1 MGNSWKERRLGDF
14 MNFKNG
20 LNADKDDYGS
30 GLKFVN
36 VMDIFANNVLRK
48 AAIRGSVFAS
58 AKSAH
63 DYSVEYGD
71 VLFNRTSETPEDI
84 ACASVY
90 LDSEPIT
97 FGGFVLRGR
106 QRKQVLDPNFSAYAF
121 QAEDV
126 RRELIRRGQGAVRA
140 NIGQQDLAK
149 VPILVPPLPE
159 QHRIAEILRTWDEAI
174 EATQTIIRLREFQYK
189 GLREHLIDWFSSD
202 RVALRKL
209 VRSTTRQVPRPNEPY
224 RALGIRSHGKG
235 TFERFVSDPA
245 SVAMEHLYVAK
256 AGDLIVNITFAWEGA
271 VALVPSSHD
280 GGLVSHRFPTFEPC
294 KDKVSPRFLRH
305 ALRMPRFTY
314 LLGVVSPGGAGRNR
328 VLNKSDFLE
337 LEIPAPSLKD
347 QNRVARILNDAE
359 EVIVIER
366 QSLEA
371 LQRQK
376 RGLMQKLLTGE
387 WRVKVGQPA
396 SGGS

>member
-126 RRELIRRGQGAVRA
+126 RRELIRRGPRSRSRKYWPTRLGKSSNSGAPTPRTTPHRR
-140 NIGQQDLAK
+140 N
-149 VPILVPPLPE
+149 PP
-159 QHRIAEILRTWDEAI
+159 DM
-174 EATQTIIRLREFQYK
+174 
-189 GLREHLIDWFSSD
+189 G
-202 RVALRKL
+202 
-209 VRSTTRQVPRPNEPY
+209 
-224 RALGIRSHGKG
+224 
-235 TFERFVSDPA
+235 
-245 SVAMEHLYVAK
+245 
-256 AGDLIVNITFAWEGA
+256 
-271 VALVPSSHD
+271 
-280 GGLVSHRFPTFEPC
+280 
-294 KDKVSPRFLRH
+294 
-305 ALRMPRFTY
+305 
-314 LLGVVSPGGAGRNR
+314 
-328 VLNKSDFLE
+328 
-337 LEIPAPSLKD
+337 
-347 QNRVARILNDAE
+347 
-359 EVIVIER
+359 
-366 QSLEA
+366 
-371 LQRQK
+371 
-376 RGLMQKLLTGE
+376 
-387 WRVKVGQPA
+387 
-396 SGGS
+396 